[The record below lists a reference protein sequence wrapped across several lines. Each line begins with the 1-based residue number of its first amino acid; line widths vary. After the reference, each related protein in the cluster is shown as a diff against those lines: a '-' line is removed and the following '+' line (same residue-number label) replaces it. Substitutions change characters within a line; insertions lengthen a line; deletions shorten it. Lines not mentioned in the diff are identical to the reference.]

1 MRVCALTPL
10 YGHRQ
15 LGVGHA
21 DTLQIRAHTHTHMYI
36 YIYIVV
42 GRVLAAR
49 VVIRKEMHFSRTIR
63 ALCACY
69 RRSCCQST
77 VSLPIAP
84 SAPIQKCI
92 EELVVIGWTVV
103 FTLLYVYGEGGC
115 RPDMEAAT
123 E

>member
-1 MRVCALTPL
+1 MDTDSSAWDMQIL
-10 YGHRQ
+10 YKS
-15 LGVGHA
+15 
-21 DTLQIRAHTHTHMYI
+21 AHTHTHICI
-36 YIYIVV
+36 YVYIVV